1 MTMNYLRKP
10 SNLFWVISSI
20 ALVWNLMGVF
30 NYLDQAFMT
39 NKVLEVLPKEQ
50 QILYQDVP
58 AWVTAAFA
66 IAVFSGTLGSLLLL
80 LKKKNASTFFIISFL
95 GIMGQ
100 MSYGLLI
107 DQNSDSYGPMGIAM
121 PIIII
126 AFGGYLIWYSRKAN
140 EHRWLS

>member
-39 NKVLEVLPKEQ
+39 DKVLETLPKEQ

-80 LKKKNASTFFIISFL
+80 LKKKIATTFFIISFL
-95 GIMGQ
+95 GIVGQ

>member
-30 NYLDQAFMT
+30 NYLDQVFMT
-39 NKVLEVLPKEQ
+39 DKVLETLPKEQ
-50 QILYQDVP
+50 QILYQDIS

-66 IAVFSGTLGSLLLL
+66 IAVFSGTLGSLFLL
-80 LKKKNASTFFIISFL
+80 LKKKIASTFFIISFL

-107 DQNSDSYGPMGIAM
+107 DQNFDSYGPMGIAM

>member
-80 LKKKNASTFFIISFL
+80 LKKKIATTFFTISFL

-121 PIIII
+121 PIMII

>member
-39 NKVLEVLPKEQ
+39 DKILETLPKEQ
-50 QILYQDVP
+50 QILYQDIS

-80 LKKKNASTFFIISFL
+80 LKKKIATTFFIISFL
-95 GIMGQ
+95 GIVGQ

-107 DQNSDSYGPMGIAM
+107 DQNSDSYGPMGIAL

>member
-39 NKVLEVLPKEQ
+39 DKILETLPKEQ

-80 LKKKNASTFFIISFL
+80 LKKKIATTFFIISIL

-107 DQNSDSYGPMGIAM
+107 NQNSDSYGPMGIAM

>member
-39 NKVLEVLPKEQ
+39 DKVLETLPKEQ

-80 LKKKNASTFFIISFL
+80 LKKKIATTFFTISFL

-121 PIIII
+121 PIMII

-140 EHRWLS
+140 EHRWLY

>member
-58 AWVTAAFA
+58 VWVTAAFA

-107 DQNSDSYGPMGIAM
+107 DQNSDSFGPMGIAM

>member
-39 NKVLEVLPKEQ
+39 DKILETLPKEQ

-80 LKKKNASTFFIISFL
+80 LKKKIATTFFIISFL
-95 GIMGQ
+95 GIVGQ

-107 DQNSDSYGPMGIAM
+107 DLNSDSYGPMGIAM

>member
-107 DQNSDSYGPMGIAM
+107 DQSSDSFGPMGIAM

-126 AFGGYLIWYSRKAN
+126 AFGGYLIWYSKKAN

>member
-1 MTMNYLRKP
+1 MNYLRKP

-39 NKVLEVLPKEQ
+39 DKILETLPKEQ

-80 LKKKNASTFFIISFL
+80 LKKKIATTFFIISFF
-95 GIMGQ
+95 GIVGQ

-107 DQNSDSYGPMGIAM
+107 DQNSDSYGPMGIAL

>member
-1 MTMNYLRKP
+1 MNYLRKP

-107 DQNSDSYGPMGIAM
+107 DQSSDSYGPMGIAM

>member
-39 NKVLEVLPKEQ
+39 DKILETLPKEQ

-107 DQNSDSYGPMGIAM
+107 DQNSDSFGPMGIAM

>member
-10 SNLFWVISSI
+10 SNLFWGISSI

-39 NKVLEVLPKEQ
+39 DKVLETLPKEQ
-50 QILYQDVP
+50 QILYLDVP

-80 LKKKNASTFFIISFL
+80 LKKKIASTFFIISFL

-107 DQNSDSYGPMGIAM
+107 DQNSDSFGPMGIAM

>member
-39 NKVLEVLPKEQ
+39 DKVLETLPKEQ

-80 LKKKNASTFFIISFL
+80 LKKKIATTFFTISFL

-100 MSYGLLI
+100 MSYELLI

-121 PIIII
+121 PIMII

>member
-20 ALVWNLMGVF
+20 ALVWNLMGVL

-39 NKVLEVLPKEQ
+39 DKILETLPKEQ

-80 LKKKNASTFFIISFL
+80 LKKKIATTFFIISFL
-95 GIMGQ
+95 GIVGQ

-107 DQNSDSYGPMGIAM
+107 DQNSDSFGPMGIAM

>member
-80 LKKKNASTFFIISFL
+80 LKKKIATTFFTISFL

>member
-39 NKVLEVLPKEQ
+39 DKILETLPKEQ

-80 LKKKNASTFFIISFL
+80 LKKKIASTFFIISFL

-121 PIIII
+121 PIMII

>member
-39 NKVLEVLPKEQ
+39 DKVLEVLSKEQ

-80 LKKKNASTFFIISFL
+80 LKKKIASTFFIISFL

-107 DQNSDSYGPMGIAM
+107 DQNSDSFGPMGIAM

>member
-1 MTMNYLRKP
+1 
-10 SNLFWVISSI
+10 
-20 ALVWNLMGVF
+20 MGVF

-39 NKVLEVLPKEQ
+39 DKILETLPKEQ
-50 QILYQDVP
+50 QILYQNVP

-80 LKKKNASTFFIISFL
+80 LKKKIATTFFIISFL
-95 GIMGQ
+95 GIVGQ

>member
-39 NKVLEVLPKEQ
+39 DKVLETLPKEQ

-80 LKKKNASTFFIISFL
+80 LKKKIATTFFTISFL

>member
-39 NKVLEVLPKEQ
+39 DKVLETLPKEQ

-80 LKKKNASTFFIISFL
+80 LKKKIASTFFIISFL

-100 MSYGLLI
+100 MSYRLLI
-107 DQNSDSYGPMGIAM
+107 DQNSDSFGPMGIAM

>member
-1 MTMNYLRKP
+1 MNYLRKP

-39 NKVLEVLPKEQ
+39 DKVLETLPKEQ

-100 MSYGLLI
+100 MSYRLLI

>member
-1 MTMNYLRKP
+1 MTRNYLRKP
-10 SNLFWVISSI
+10 SDLFWGISST
-20 ALVWNLMGVF
+20 ALVWNLMGIF

-39 NKVLEVLPKEQ
+39 NKVLETLPKEQ

-80 LKKKNASTFFIISFL
+80 LKKKIASTFFIISFL

-107 DQNSDSYGPMGIAM
+107 DKNSDSYGQMGIAM

-126 AFGGYLIWYSRKAN
+126 VFGGYLIWYSRKAN

>member
-39 NKVLEVLPKEQ
+39 DKVLETLPKEQ

-80 LKKKNASTFFIISFL
+80 LKKKIASTFFIISFL